1 MTPPDEDFETRL
13 TRVLTAGAET
23 LPVGEVVPPFG
34 AFRAGTR
41 RHKRRHISRKV
52 TAVAVVVG
60 LALTGTAAAAVV
72 THLTSAPVTETDLAR
87 CYSVD
92 SLTGGDNF
100 AGLSVAAS
108 GPIGSRAQ
116 VTNALAACT
125 PSWADGFLI
134 LGSTEVGGSR
144 LPSGNLTPDHPV
156 PPLVVCVLHSGIAA
170 VFPGNPTTCR
180 TLGLPAALGYQP
192 APVRGNTH

>member
-1 MTPPDEDFETRL
+1 
-13 TRVLTAGAET
+13 
-23 LPVGEVVPPFG
+23 VGQVVPPFG
-34 AFRAGTR
+34 TFRAENR
-41 RHKRRHISRKV
+41 HHKRRRISRKV
-52 TAVAVVVG
+52 TAVAVAVG

-92 SLTGGDNF
+92 SLAGGENF

-108 GPIGSRAQ
+108 GPIGSHAQ
-116 VTNALAACT
+116 VTNALEACT

-144 LPSGNLTPDHPV
+144 LPSGVLTPDHPV
-156 PPLVVCVLHSGIAA
+156 PPLVVCVLPSGIAA
-170 VFPGNPTTCR
+170 VFPGNPTTCQ

-192 APVRGNTH
+192 AHVHENAH